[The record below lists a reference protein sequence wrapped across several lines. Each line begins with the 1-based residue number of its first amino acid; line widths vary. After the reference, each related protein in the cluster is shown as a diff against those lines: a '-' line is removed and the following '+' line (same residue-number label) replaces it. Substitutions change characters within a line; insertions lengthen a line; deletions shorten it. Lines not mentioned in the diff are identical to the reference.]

1 MEPMSATRAHAAR
14 RALVA
19 SAGVASAI
27 AAHAVTMGGL
37 DLLPIAP
44 ALWAMLIGLA
54 AVLGRRRRPF
64 RARGIAATA
73 SLVVAVQVAMHAGMV
88 VAPWAFGLSVH
99 HAEPFITPASA
110 LAHVVAAVVLIALV
124 AWGERLLAVLS
135 AVARA
140 ILGDAPPRCRRTAC
154 ITRLRVP
161 AGPSWATGGLR
172 RAIPSR
178 GPPVPA

>member
-27 AAHAVTMGGL
+27 TAHAVTMGGL

-44 ALWAMLIGLA
+44 ALWAMAIGLA
-54 AVLGRRRRPF
+54 ALIGTRSRPF
-64 RARGIAATA
+64 RARGIALTA
-73 SLVVAVQVAMHAGMV
+73 LLVVAPQVVMHAGMV
-88 VAPWAFGLSVH
+88 AAPWAFGLTVH
-99 HAEPFITPASA
+99 HAEPFISPASA
-110 LAHVVAAVVLIALV
+110 VAHVVAAIVLIALV
-124 AWGERLLAVLS
+124 AWGERLLAAVS

-140 ILGDAPPRCRRTAC
+140 VLGDVPRRRRIAVV
-154 ITRLRVP
+154 TRLRVP
-161 AGPSWATGGLR
+161 AEPSWATGGLR